1 MLPSDKSIIF
11 IINPKAGV
19 KHTVDFRALI
29 QKIFTASDYT
39 FEILTTKGPNHATE
53 LAAGAVNKN
62 IAFVVAIGGDGT
74 VNEVAKGLVNSR
86 TTLGI
91 VPAGSGNGFA
101 RHLKIPLKVELAL
114 KLIADG
120 KVLKVDTFF
129 VNHFFSVNVSGIGL
143 EAHIAHLFAKA
154 KGRGFWNYARL
165 SLGEFLKYKPF
176 RVRMII
182 DGVETEKEIV
192 SLSFANSSQYGNN
205 VRIAPRASIVDK
217 QLELCMM
224 EKFSL
229 IGSIGFG
236 WKMMNGHADNSKY
249 LEVKRCKHVKV
260 FSEVKLPLH
269 IDGEP
274 AGFAKEFNMIII
286 PASLNVAVPKST
298 YT

>member
-1 MLPSDKSIIF
+1 MLSSDKSIIF

-19 KHTVDFRALI
+19 KRNVNFTKLI
-29 QKIFTASDYT
+29 QKIFSVSDYKY
-39 FEILTTKGPNHATE
+39 ELLTTKTPNHATE
-53 LAAGAVNKN
+53 LAVGAVNKN

-74 VNEVAKGLVNSR
+74 VNEVAKALVNSK

-91 VPAGSGNGFA
+91 VPSGSGNGFA
-101 RHLKIPLKVELAL
+101 RHLKIPLKAEQAL
-114 KLIADG
+114 KLIADRN
-120 KVLKVDTFF
+120 VLKADTFF
-129 VNHFFSVNVSGIGL
+129 VNNFFSVNVSGVGL

-182 DGVETEKEIV
+182 DGIEAEKEII

-205 VRIAPRASIVDK
+205 VRIAPRASVVDK
-217 QLELCMM
+217 QLEVCMM
-224 EKFSL
+224 KKFPL

-249 LEVKRCKHVKV
+249 LEVKSGKHVKV
-260 FSEVKLPLH
+260 FSEVELPLH

-274 AGFAKEFNMIII
+274 TGFAKEFNVMII
-286 PASLNVAVPKST
+286 PASLNVAVPKIT

>member
-19 KHTVDFRALI
+19 KRNVDFTAHI
-29 QKIFTASDYT
+29 QHLFSVSDYT
-39 FEILTTKGPNHATE
+39 FEILTTRAPDHATE

-62 IAFVVAIGGDGT
+62 SAFVVAIGGDGT
-74 VNEVAKGLVNSR
+74 VNEVAKALVNSN
-86 TTLGI
+86 TALGI

-101 RHLKIPLKVELAL
+101 RHLKIPLKAEYAL

-120 KVLKVDTFF
+120 KVLKADTFL
-129 VNHFFSVNVSGIGL
+129 VNNFFSVNVSGIGL

-154 KGRGFWNYARL
+154 KGRGFWNYAKL
-165 SLGEFLKYKPF
+165 SLGEFLKYKSF
-176 RVRMII
+176 RVRVII
-182 DGVETEKEIV
+182 DGVEEEKEIV

-217 QLELCMM
+217 QLEVCMM
-224 EKFSL
+224 KKLPL

-236 WKMMNGHADNSKY
+236 WKMLNGHADNSKY

-260 FSEVKLPLH
+260 FSEVELPLH

-274 AGFAKEFNMIII
+274 AGFAKEFNVIII
-286 PASLNVAVPKST
+286 PASLNVAVPKIT
-298 YT
+298 YP